1 MHIVS
6 FPAPCST
13 QRGPAAG
20 RRRLLRAA
28 GILAVASVLGSTGAH
43 AQQRSEVTELLVEHT
58 EGGVL
63 LSAGWQMELPLLLEN
78 ALYQGIA
85 LHFIAEAQVLRP
97 RWYWS
102 DKTVAHAM
110 RYLRLT
116 YQPLTRRWRLV
127 QSSTAREAAGGEAS
141 LGQTFGDF
149 DEAMAALQRIARWKI
164 ADASALEAGAS
175 YVVHFQFRLDTSQMP
190 RPLQFGAVGRSN
202 WNVALTRSIEL
213 APTEASR

>member
-1 MHIVS
+1 MHVVS
-6 FPAPCST
+6 SPAPYCL
-13 QRGPAAG
+13 QRGRSAG

-28 GILAVASVLGSTGAH
+28 SVLAAASVLGFTGAR

-63 LSAGWQMELPLLLEN
+63 LSAAWQMELPLLLEN

-85 LHFIAEAQVLRP
+85 LHFIAEAQILRS

-102 DKTVAHAM
+102 DKTVAHAV

-127 QSSTAREAAGGEAS
+127 QSSTAREASGGEAS
-141 LGQTFGDF
+141 LGQSFGDF

-164 ADASALEAGAS
+164 ADASALESGAS

-190 RPLQFGAVGRSN
+190 RPLQFGAVGRSS
-202 WNVALTRSIEL
+202 WNVALTRRIEL